1 MSGALPD
8 RVLVAGAARSGVAV
22 AGALAARGVD
32 VVLHD
37 AASELVPDV
46 APGVAVVLGEHHPE
60 ALVRHADALVK
71 SPGGPG
77 SAPVVQAA
85 RAAGV
90 PVWSEVEIGFRLL
103 PDGARFVGITG
114 TNGKTTVTEL
124 VGAMLAESGANV
136 VVAGN
141 VGVALS
147 GIASDVPA
155 DGIVVCELSSFQLED
170 VETLRCDAAA
180 LINLTPDHLDRHG
193 TMDEYG
199 RCKLRIFERQ
209 RATDTAVL
217 NDDDPWVAALDAL
230 PGDAAVVRTHGSE
243 AAALGFLRSR
253 LRGTHNRENVAVAA
267 ALARVMGALDAD
279 IGHAV
284 MTFRPVPHRLEHVG
298 DIGGV
303 SLWNDS
309 KATNVDATLKALTA
323 FPGGALRI
331 ILGGSDKGADFASLA
346 AALAGAVRAAYLIG
360 PAGRRMAPLVDAVV
374 PAAVCDTL
382 EPALDAA
389 LRDSEPGEA
398 ILLAPACASFDEFS
412 SYEERGDRFRALAAA
427 RGAVRV
433 D

>member
-22 AGALAARGVD
+22 AGALAARGVE

-37 AASELVPDV
+37 TASELVPDV
-46 APGVAVVLGEHHPE
+46 APGVAVVLGEHDPE

-71 SPGGPG
+71 SPGVPG

-103 PDGARFVGITG
+103 PDGARLVGITG

-147 GIASDVPA
+147 GIAGDAPA

-193 TMDEYG
+193 TMEEYG

-217 NDDDPWVAALDAL
+217 NDDDPWVAALEAL
-230 PGDAAVVRTHGSE
+230 PGDAAVGAHPRLGGGRT
-243 AAALGFLRSR
+243 R
-253 LRGTHNRENVAVAA
+253 LP
-267 ALARVMGALDAD
+267 ALAPARCAQPRERCRRSGA
-279 IGHAV
+279 
-284 MTFRPVPHRLEHVG
+284 
-298 DIGGV
+298 
-303 SLWNDS
+303 
-309 KATNVDATLKALTA
+309 
-323 FPGGALRI
+323 
-331 ILGGSDKGADFASLA
+331 
-346 AALAGAVRAAYLIG
+346 G
-360 PAGRRMAPLVDAVV
+360 PRHGCAGRRHRARRDDLPAGAAP
-374 PAAVCDTL
+374 P
-382 EPALDAA
+382 
-389 LRDSEPGEA
+389 
-398 ILLAPACASFDEFS
+398 
-412 SYEERGDRFRALAAA
+412 RA
-427 RGAVRV
+427 RR
-433 D
+433 